1 MHHRGVTTHC
11 VKHPVDYS
19 EIILIMSYRYLYKKS
34 YKNLIIKLIAV
45 LNYLII
51 KLIESFL
58 VQLSLMSHFYYS
70 ALSLT

>member
-1 MHHRGVTTHC
+1 MHNRGVTTNC

-19 EIILIMSYRYLYKKS
+19 EIILIMSNRYLYKKS

-51 KLIESFL
+51 KLIESF
-58 VQLSLMSHFYYS
+58 
-70 ALSLT
+70 